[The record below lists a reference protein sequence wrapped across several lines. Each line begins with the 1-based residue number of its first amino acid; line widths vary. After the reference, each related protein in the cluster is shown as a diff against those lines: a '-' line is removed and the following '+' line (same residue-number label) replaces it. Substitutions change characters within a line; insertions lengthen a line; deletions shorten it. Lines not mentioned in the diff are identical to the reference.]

1 MALCFIFL
9 SFNNVKAKAQTK
21 RSTSDITLSST
32 ENSTVQIA
40 NTVFGSK
47 TKAVVSTGT
56 AITLENSV
64 SSQKTP
70 KTLLQ
75 SSLYS
80 IANTAHTHTDNCYV
94 NGRYTPTLDTSIEL
108 GPGFLS
114 MDSAMSSSNYCVWR
128 DYTTQ
133 VGAHRGYEGTMVGF
147 VFMYFHPAQYSLE
160 NLPNRYKFF
169 LSYPD
174 NVTAAAQQDNI
185 ATSIKWDVYNNKI
198 AKLDSNNNVTNC
210 DEVMNYILNKYEEL
224 GYTII
229 PMENTPYYKYLHIL
243 KTYSQGG
250 YDPSCSIYESL
261 VLTDDGYINL
271 VSPTEKQSNKIY
283 YYKLTEN
290 TPVCDKVITALSP
303 VNPTQTIYQGN
314 SIDTSAV
321 ATYLDGH
328 TAIINCT
335 TDFNVNVAGIGQI
348 ATIYAP
354 EGYIHTAKQTGRFTD
369 GITVNVIP
377 KLTGI
382 TVTPSSTVVYNGSE
396 PTYTVVANYA
406 DGTKKSVSE
415 GNYTKTGWFSGYGI
429 KTVNFTYTESG
440 KKVSKTV
447 TITVK
452 PNLTGLTVTASD
464 TWVYYGTNISFVTKA
479 EYEDGSTAT
488 VNSSNETQYSKTT
501 VGEQN
506 ISYSYSEN
514 NITKRASENVTV
526 LDYPVSLRVG
536 LKQDWIY
543 QGQKISIDSAKAT
556 LASGKEI
563 DISPSISDYDNITV
577 DNIAIKFSYFLNGRE
592 VSTTVPVEVK
602 PDLYDLKLSGTDFT
616 IYKGHSLGLSVTAS
630 FHVEG
635 DQKLSSD
642 EYTISGFDNNTYDRA
657 GKYYTV
663 SYTNKGVT
671 KTKSVFI
678 KVLPNISDISVSVAT
693 QTTEGTYIPFTM
705 VVTYEDGKTKILTQA
720 DVGIVGNGLSVNN
733 YDINKVG
740 YQDVTFA
747 YSEGGK
753 TLTKVVTV
761 RVRAIIR
768 VSIPV
773 SMLVT
778 INPNGNGFI
787 SPNLKIDNQ
796 SKESVLV
803 GINSVSS
810 DSSSGLKNV
819 LPSAHTDWSKL
830 GLSYENDLALG
841 LECKSNWV
849 NDYLKNPLYVC
860 QVTDKKDIGVLDKK
874 SSGCVGFTAKYCNA
888 QSKQRNFA
896 YVINWFIK
904 LSEN

>member
-1 MALCFIFL
+1 M
-9 SFNNVKAKAQTK
+9 KAKAQAK
-21 RSTSDITLSST
+21 NYTSDITLYST

-40 NTVFGSK
+40 NTVFGSN
-47 TKAVVSTGT
+47 TKVVASTG
-56 AITLENSV
+56 AAVSLENTV
-64 SSQKTP
+64 SSK
-70 KTLLQ
+70 KASKSLLSN
-75 SSLYS
+75 SSYS
-80 IANTAHTHTDNCYV
+80 ITSSAHTHTDDCYA
-94 NGRYTPTLDTSIEL
+94 NGRYICTDDGGKLTLVNMSINHSYIADMYRSWVDSIEY
-108 GPGFLS
+108 S
-114 MDSAMSSSNYCVWR
+114 CSNCSTRLVH
-128 DYTTQ
+128 
-133 VGAHRGYEGTMVGF
+133 V
-147 VFMYFHPAQYSLE
+147 YFENDLYSITNAPKSYHFIIQLPQYDA
-160 NLPNRYKFF
+160 NIFNTI
-169 LSYPD
+169 D
-174 NVTAAAQQDNI
+174 NVTAEIRSSGVVKTGAI
-185 ATSIKWDVYNNKI
+185 SGIGC
-198 AKLDSNNNVTNC
+198 VTNQ
-210 DEVMNYILNKYEEL
+210 DEVIQLFVSKMKAH
-224 GYTII
+224 GYNIY
-229 PMENTPYYKYLHIL
+229 PMSLTPYYSLLHENICDGTNGRMCL
-243 KTYSQGG
+243 TQG
-250 YDPSCSIYESL
+250 YDGNQYTYYTVPH
-261 VLTDDGYINL
+261 YI
-271 VSPTEKQSNKIY
+271 VKEAAPI
-283 YYKLTEN
+283 
-290 TPVCDKVITALSP
+290 CDKVVTSITATDPIQS
-303 VNPTQTIYQGN
+303 IIQGQ
-314 SIDTSAV
+314 SIATTAT

-328 TAIINCT
+328 TATLNCT
-335 TDFNVNVAGIGQI
+335 TDFDTNITGNGRT
-348 ATIYAP
+348 ATLYYTGLVGNA
-354 EGYIHTAKQTGRFTD
+354 HTNGTLTC
-369 GITVNVIP
+369 IVTVNVIP
-377 KLTGI
+377 KLIGI
-382 TVTPSSTVVYNGSE
+382 TITPSSTVVYNGSE

-415 GNYTKTGWFSGYGI
+415 GNYTKTGWSSGYGI
-429 KTVNFTYTESG
+429 KTVNFSYTESG
-440 KKVSKTV
+440 KTVSKTV

-452 PNLTGLTVTASD
+452 PNLTDLIVTASD
-464 TWVYYGTNISFVTKA
+464 TRVYYGTNISFVTKA

-488 VNSSNETQYSKTT
+488 VNSSNETPYSKTT

-514 NITKRASENVTV
+514 NITKRASVNVTV
-526 LDYPVSLRVG
+526 LDYPVSLRIG

-543 QGQKISIDSAKAT
+543 QGQRISIQSAKAT

-577 DNIAIKFSYFLNGRE
+577 DNISIRFSYSLNGRE
-592 VSTTVPVEVK
+592 VSTTAPVEVK

-642 EYTISGFDNNTYDRA
+642 EYSISGFDNNTYDRD

-663 SYTNKGVT
+663 SYSNKGVT

-678 KVLPNISDISVSVAT
+678 KVLPNISDISVYVAA

-705 VVTYEDGKTKILTQA
+705 VVTYEDGKTKTLSQA
-720 DVGIVGNGLSVNN
+720 DVGIAGNGLSVNN

-753 TLTKVVTV
+753 TLTKVITV

-778 INPNGNGFI
+778 IDPNGHGFI
-787 SPNLKIDNQ
+787 SPDLKIENQ

-904 LSEN
+904 LSED